1 MLELEMNK
9 KKTKDK
15 KHKLISKR
23 CYKGFSQANFNM
35 DLAAQPWE
43 NLAGI
48 NSVDEMVEIYTTLV
62 EDVLNKHAPVK
73 LIKQYSNY
81 QSGMSKQTRQKMY
94 ARDQARKNKSPEYR
108 TLRNEVVKLIKKTKE
123 KEQQKP

>member
-1 MLELEMNK
+1 
-9 KKTKDK
+9 
-15 KHKLISKR
+15 
-23 CYKGFSQANFNM
+23 M

-81 QSGMSKQTRQKMY
+81 QSGISKETRQKMY
-94 ARDQARKNKSPEYR
+94 ARDQARKTKSPEYR
-108 TLRNEVVKLIKKTKE
+108 MLRNEVVKLI
-123 KEQQKP
+123 